1 VKLEGVNYRINWRKF
16 RRGTSFMI
24 PCLNPKETRE
34 KLEAALKRLKL
45 QVLIK
50 VVIEEGVRG
59 LRVWKL

>member
-1 VKLEGVNYRINWRKF
+1 MKLEGVNYRINWRKF

-24 PCLNPKETRE
+24 PCLDPKKTKAE
-34 KLEAALKRLKL
+34 LEVILKRLDL

>member
-1 VKLEGVNYRINWRKF
+1 
-16 RRGTSFMI
+16 MI